1 MLRQKWLKRA
11 HKLPFAPTSP
21 TSATHIEVSYTVR
34 VNSTGVPFEMP
45 HSDLEAKFLANP
57 PISAL
62 SKNVPSVSVLIDTYN
77 HERFIEKSIISV
89 LEQDFPASEREIIVV
104 DDGSTDH
111 TPEIVQRF
119 EPNLRYI
126 RKENGGQA
134 SAFNVGIPECR
145 GQIIAFLDGD
155 DYWLPG
161 KILRVAE
168 VFAKNSGVGLVGH
181 AIKES
186 LPGGQQRI
194 SASAKEEKF
203 RIQSLDSARLFRLRK
218 SFLGTS
224 RMTIRAEIARR
235 ILPVPEALVFEA
247 DEYLFTMGA
256 AMSEVVILQEPLTCY
271 VIHGSNLYVSAG
283 SGRAGLRR
291 KQQVM
296 ATLASSLQKALRAQ
310 GLPRESVDCV
320 VEIVQAE
327 ADQFRLM
334 LDGGAPWQTVRA
346 ENKLFKILHSDASR
360 SQTFFRALSM
370 IPAFLLPPRWFYAGR
385 QWLGKKNWYRN
396 MRREALPVPRI
407 AAVTSSEESKI

>member
-1 MLRQKWLKRA
+1 VPVGYA
-11 HKLPFAPTSP
+11 A
-21 TSATHIEVSYTVR
+21 ID
-34 VNSTGVPFEMP
+34 TGK
-45 HSDLEAKFLANP
+45 ANFLANP

-62 SKNVPSVSVLIDTYN
+62 PKKVPNVLSVSVLIDTYN
-77 HERFIEKSIISV
+77 HERFIEKAINSV
-89 LEQDFPASEREIIVV
+89 LEQDFPAAEREIIVI
-104 DDGSTDH
+104 DDGSTDR

-134 SAFNVGIPECR
+134 SAFNAGIPECR

-161 KILRVAE
+161 KLSRVIE
-168 VFAKNSGVGLVGH
+168 VLSKNPTVGFVGH

-186 LPGGQQRI
+186 LTDGQERI
-194 SASAKEEKF
+194 SAPAKDEKF
-203 RIQSLDSARLFRLRK
+203 RIQSLDSAKLFRLRK

-224 RMTIRAEIARR
+224 RMTMRAEIARR

-247 DEYLFTMGA
+247 DEYLFTLA
-256 AMSEVVILQEPLTCY
+256 AVMSEVVILKEPLTCY

-283 SGRAGLRR
+283 SGKAGLRR
-291 KQQVM
+291 KQRVM
-296 ATLASSLQKALRAQ
+296 AALASSLQKGLRAQ
-310 GLPRESVDCV
+310 GLAEDIVDCV

-346 ENKLFKILHSDASR
+346 ENKLFKMLHGDASR
-360 SQTFFRALSM
+360 SQTVFRALSM

-385 QWLGKKNWYRN
+385 QWVGKQSWYRK
-396 MRREALPVPRI
+396 MRQEALPVPRI
-407 AAVTSSEESKI
+407 AAVTTSEESKV